1 MGTTE
6 SLKDIMDELSPEA
19 RKLVAKVWQL
29 EREHL
34 HVKSPTL
41 LTDEIVRAAKELA
54 K

>member
-6 SLKDIMDELSPEA
+6 SLKEIMDDLSPEA

-34 HVKSPTL
+34 HVKTPTL
-41 LTDEIVRAAKELA
+41 LTDEIVRAVKELA

>member
-6 SLKDIMDELSPEA
+6 SLTDIMDGLTPEA

-29 EREHL
+29 ERENL
-34 HVKSPTL
+34 HVKNPTL
-41 LTDEIVRAAKELA
+41 LADDIVRAAKELA

>member
-1 MGTTE
+1 MSRVGV
-6 SLKDIMDELSPEA
+6 SPEA

-34 HVKSPTL
+34 HVKNPTL

>member
-1 MGTTE
+1 MSTPETLE
-6 SLKDIMDELSPEA
+6 DIFSSLSPEA

-34 HVKSPTL
+34 HVKNPTL
-41 LTDEIVRAAKELA
+41 LTDEIVKAAKELA